1 MPPPKI
7 ILDTIHTVFPTCR
20 IFRDSPESADEPNN
34 TFINMVVFC
43 TKSIDKPLT
52 FRKPTNADWMGS
64 LSRREF
70 IPPAKNLEIHMADIH
85 GEAKWEAQD
94 ILKRGEEG
102 KIEKYHKEA
111 AIRHWRIMRTV
122 LPDAIWENW

>member
-20 IFRDSPESADEPNN
+20 IFRDSPESKDEPNN

-43 TKSIDKPLT
+43 TKSIEKPLT
-52 FRKPTNADWMGS
+52 FRKPIKADWMGS
-64 LSRREF
+64 LSRKEF
-70 IPPAKNLEIHMADIH
+70 IPPAENLEIQMADIH
-85 GEAKWEAQD
+85 GEVKWKAQE
-94 ILKRGEEG
+94 ILKRGDEA